1 MFANSDIGANLTDG
15 MYKGLYNGS
24 KRHEPDLPFVLK
36 RAWEAG
42 LKHIVITG
50 GQPGGKQRR
59 VGTGEVRWYLE
70 TSDHWN
76 IKIVG

>member
-1 MFANSDIGANLTDG
+1 LTDS

-24 KRHEPDLPFVLK
+24 KKHELDLPFVLK

-50 GQPGGKQRR
+50 GSLEESRDALELAKSDGILRRLIAGK
-59 VGTGEVRWYLE
+59 L
-70 TSDHWN
+70 
-76 IKIVG
+76 K

>member
-1 MFANSDIGANLTDG
+1 LILANSDIGANLTDG

-24 KRHEPDLPFVLK
+24 KKHEPDLPFVLK

-50 GQPGGKQRR
+50 GSLEESKDALELAKSDGVTRR
-59 VGTGEVRWYLE
+59 P
-70 TSDHWN
+70 
-76 IKIVG
+76 

>member
-1 MFANSDIGANLTDG
+1 MTRMNADIGANLTDG

-24 KRHEPDLPFVLK
+24 KKHAPDLPFVLK

-50 GQPGGKQRR
+50 GSLEESKDALELARSD
-59 VGTGEVRWYLE
+59 GTTPSPW
-70 TSDHWN
+70 
-76 IKIVG
+76 KIIFFC